1 SYDSGVYGYL
11 QKVRIERAA
20 QLLKQQRAVSEV
32 AAAVGYSSASHF
44 AKVFRRY
51 YGINPLHFS
60 AMAAEQVHEQAAV
73 LPAG

>member
-1 SYDSGVYGYL
+1 M
-11 QKVRIERAA
+11 
-20 QLLKQQRAVSEV
+20 KQQRAVSEV